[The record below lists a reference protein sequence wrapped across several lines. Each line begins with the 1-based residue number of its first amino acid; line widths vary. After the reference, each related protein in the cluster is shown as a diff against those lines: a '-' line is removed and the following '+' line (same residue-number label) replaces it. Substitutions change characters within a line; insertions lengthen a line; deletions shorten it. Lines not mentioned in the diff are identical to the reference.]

1 MDCYGL
7 FCTAENITLPD
18 GTYFDFN
25 RNDAASIVRDLTDTA
40 RKYINDEYADY
51 LKMFLKC
58 ALSDQALKEKQFD
71 SDCEYIESENEE
83 YRDALNEIESILQQ
97 YETKVFDAKKK
108 LMRKDLDAM
117 LKAVHGLINEVI

>member
-1 MDCYGL
+1 MDAYGL
-7 FCTAENITLPD
+7 FCTAVNITLPD

-25 RNDAASIVRDLTDTA
+25 RNDSASIVRDLTDTA

-51 LKMFLKC
+51 LKKL
-58 ALSDQALKEKQFD
+58 LEYALKEKPFN
-71 SDCEYIESENEE
+71 SDYEYIESENEE
-83 YRDALNEIESILQQ
+83 YRDALNEIESVLQQ
-97 YETKVFDAKKK
+97 YETKVFDTNKR

>member
-1 MDCYGL
+1 MDAYGL
-7 FCTAENITLPD
+7 FCTAVNITLPD

-25 RNDAASIVRDLTDTA
+25 RNDTASIVRDLTDTA

-51 LKMFLKC
+51 LQKLLKY
-58 ALSDQALKEKQFD
+58 ALNDQALKEKQFN
-71 SDCEYIESENEE
+71 SDYEFIESENEDL
-83 YRDALNEIESILQQ
+83 RTTLDEIESVLQQ